1 MAEDL
6 DLPKGFTLKGTTG
19 STSVP
24 SDLPKGFTTSKKKES
39 SISTGLG
46 LPTLKSGFQTSPQ
59 YSPILSKQDKATITK
74 QQQHQA
80 KRQIVDQIKTDQLS
94 KSNDVFEDDNFYY
107 KGEDVLPKDKWLKYD
122 NLLVKREQSSTGPEA
137 YVSTFTKAMSDT
149 FIKPLSGF
157 LTAVRD
163 GTGMAGN
170 FLKDQVGID
179 IQRQQDINDPNY
191 NDSWINDP
199 IGKSIKVLNSA
210 SQTYDY
216 LESKD
221 NLPDQN
227 VGKSII
233 HALPLIA
240 ATTILAPE
248 AAVAGGIESLLGRSA
263 TKQFLTITK
272 QAVANP
278 LTKVLT
284 AQSAGAKYSESR
296 IAGKGVKQSLIES
309 GKAGLEG
316 AKSGITLGAQMGL
329 AHSIAKNALL
339 GGVAISP
346 AKLSAMATGLVF
358 GGTSIVNDLL
368 TGKDVNI
375 ENATHELLVGIAFEV
390 PGVAKETYSQGV
402 NAASTAIGKA
412 RTNKNILKSALKS
425 TNGIDVIDEVSRNNA
440 INNFFTSLPSA
451 IDIANNVI
459 GTPNELWSKSLNQ
472 GEKAYESPDL
482 NQKNGHYIN
491 QITLQKAADI
501 KYVTESIV
509 NNKDAFIEAVDRMD
523 IPDAQKADYVDRIN
537 DVYDRYSE
545 TGKVKEVF
553 NQRLRDVQDQLD
565 SLGKQYESATTPANK
580 AEIAAKIKLK
590 EAELK
595 ETNKQLGSFSEQ
607 VLADST
613 AKVDASNQEIELNDF
628 VDRIKAGEDINSPED
643 IQYYDANKKEIEDRL
658 GKENITQSELEKA
671 DLNEFVERVKAGEKF
686 TSTDDIDYFNE
697 NKDLINAKI
706 EEDAIQKQSTSGQ
719 VPYTG
724 EAGQVITKGSE
735 GVGQGQQGQKAPQE
749 ITTKQALKEGGV
761 YVLNGEKGDLI
772 QDGETLTF
780 ETKDKIIELGNVNE
794 LSDQKLS
801 DLGIEKEM
809 PVDNIE
815 INENLNPVIDGVE
828 YMNSYSNKGT
838 EANSAIEYDKEG
850 NVLNVT
856 LEDAKGNK
864 RVFRG
869 QQAEEI
875 AYKYKLNEFER
886 NATPEQIERAIA
898 KADEAIATEAE
909 TKPIESKKKARVA
922 AKPKVKTQE
931 GLSPEITE
939 AQAKLGRAKSDASKK
954 RLTKEVK
961 DLSTPEEFN
970 QFIKDNPEY
979 SKYDTT
985 EEAKPTASE
994 KVEPPKS
1001 KSDEMA
1007 DDLLNELG
1015 LGGSGGDKKK
1025 PEAPEGEQQEQ
1036 TEAPVEKY
1044 TIDNIDAINTNG
1056 LNEVQTKVLND
1067 VKNIVKA
1074 VTNLVKSSV
1083 GKLLEIN
1090 VHRSGASYE
1099 RAVIEAG
1106 GTIEDATSKGFYL
1119 GSDGTIHL
1127 NMNAVTSETGPHE
1140 GFHPVLDYMAKH
1152 NPKIIDDLYTQLSN
1166 IKGGAE
1172 IIKAIEAAYSGS
1184 DLTTLKKEAI
1194 TDFIAKVADK
1204 SIVITKSNFEQVKKF
1219 ILDALNKLGI
1229 SYNKDI
1235 TNVKDLV
1242 ELADLISSKFAKG
1255 EEIKVKDVE
1264 SYVDKAETSNSS
1276 EGTDINF
1283 SLGKVIG
1290 SSNRGVQFAKDSKNK
1305 LLTKSKD
1312 PEGKYAEKTK
1322 KTLESAMK
1330 SVIDFRSIP
1339 NTEISRTLFYDNTKV
1354 GKLNIKNSK
1363 TNYTPNV
1370 EGKGGFFYSYL
1381 PEALANKA
1389 VLAFT
1394 SANQAIQTLKRQLK
1408 YPNSSQAIAA
1418 QNFLTAHL
1426 GNKST
1431 LKALFGEKGSKELG
1445 IFQQA
1450 VKNNPAGQAE
1460 LLKSLVDS
1468 TMDIANKKV
1477 LSGKKQGQPTSSALE
1492 ITKIIE
1498 RNGGNLDNI
1507 KTLDDFRD
1515 KVLTFEGGDSFG
1527 ARNILFTEVFQ
1538 NKPTKVSKSTR
1549 EAHQIMHYKYGI
1561 PTLSEIAEGNNQK
1574 QLNNAETGDVIKL
1587 VKPYTDPII
1596 YTTNKD
1602 IFKQYSENPTKE
1614 MVDNG
1619 ISIELLPED
1628 LHHDSYH
1635 FVLKGEN
1642 VGILDNYIAAPQMYQ
1657 KHEGIKDV
1665 AKKQSFYNVG
1675 RMPSEAPAG
1684 EFPSNPVSEGQPQ
1697 FSKGG
1702 TPDPLFPDKLITE
1715 DISAES
1721 LLKSVGLEGNK
1732 LEEWKEKN
1740 KIGEGNQQR
1749 VPSVQQ
1755 SAIDLKSGK
1764 TNLDA
1769 YIKAVRND
1777 QPIIA
1782 FQSVPRIP
1790 SIKSV
1795 VGSLKSNQLSY
1806 GIVGVNVILKDGALV
1821 ALRLDIPAYNNYN
1834 KWIVSIHDGRAF
1846 NDGGRSIA
1854 YAQTGV
1860 VTNVNFL
1867 GKQDTSLKIATGDKS
1882 KSPIARIFGS
1892 WKNEDPKSVHD
1903 RADKVMKEMKE
1914 NPEGSEWVQVGMNP
1928 FRHSWFYDKADGNPV
1943 VSAEE
1948 VIQVGALVLAK
1959 NAKKLEIGSPE
1970 FVDMFSTKNDKG
1982 EVIQFSKGENMSK
1995 IQDFVT
2001 SQREKGVSDAD
2012 IKLAL
2017 EKVADKVGINKY
2029 DIQSLVA
2036 AKANKTT
2043 IRNADV
2049 EQKRADYGF
2058 DEPLQ
2063 RKVQTNPE
2071 TLEMAE
2077 KEIRSG
2083 ADVNEIIN
2091 KAKQRVPLTAVEET
2105 MLGIYQANKEAELIE
2120 ANYKVEDS
2128 KNSSVFSF
2136 NETVKNRDAIIDD
2149 LLNAFDASE
2158 ATGNVLGLALQA
2170 RKIKVQQDYSLA
2182 NMIIKARQ
2190 ANYNQ
2195 NLSNYQVNKVTKAYN
2210 DLLNVKNDLDAR
2222 IKAVTEENNALKLK
2236 QNLYPLFKQA
2246 EKEGKS
2252 QTKEQLK
2259 TEREGLFKQIA
2270 DLFKGGGNKKPS
2282 VQEESTTAQF
2292 SKDNPIQ
2299 PELYSVLANLA
2310 KNYFKGG
2317 LTNIADV
2324 VEQLHTDLS
2333 GSIEGLTRAHIEE
2346 ALINE
2351 KKDARAPKEEVMKD
2365 LQDSKKELQ
2374 KILDNKLSVKK
2385 ASLKKRIAEAT
2396 KNIKDN
2402 TVSKKKR
2409 GEPVNDA
2416 ESLSLEQELKALQK
2430 DLKELASPEE
2440 KEQARLDTYK
2450 KSLEARIEGLS
2461 KKIKNKDYSRPKPSP
2476 LTYDKEALILQKKYA
2491 DLKFDFEVGIA
2502 KEKLAKRT
2510 TAQKFIDAG
2519 LEIMNLPRAL
2529 MASADLSAPLR
2540 QGLIPTI
2547 SHPVL
2552 ASQAF
2557 LESLKQAVKPERYD
2571 RWLSD
2576 LKHSNGYQLM
2586 KSAGLYL
2593 ADAKNPDAFARE
2605 EMNQSNYAEKIPY
2618 LGQVVKGSERA
2629 YTSYLN
2635 RMRVELFDKGVNVLE
2650 IDGKTYASHPEAYKA
2665 LARYLNAVTGRGD
2678 LGAIEGAAKY
2688 LNPIFFSPRL
2698 IVARTML
2705 LTQWANPKYY
2715 QKTPPAVRRM
2725 YLEDMS
2731 KFIGF
2736 TIGLLGAA
2744 AYAGADV
2751 ETDPRSSDFGKIRI
2765 GDTRYDTLGGFQQ
2778 FIRYSAQLAMG
2789 EKKSSASGKITPLDG
2804 TNYTKETRATTIGNF
2819 FRSKLAPVPALAWNA
2834 LAGENMIGDRFDV
2847 VKELP
2852 KNLIPL
2858 VWQGVYESA
2867 NQNGWGFA
2875 LTANL
2880 VPSILGVGVQT
2891 YGINSFLKQGIDDES
2906 IKLLISK
2913 KAIAVEPKEHD
2924 KMIYDVKTG
2933 EDRDMTSAEFE
2944 KYYATWAN
2952 YIRENLKENHDTYAE
2967 MSNEKFE
2974 DKFQKMKTQAST
2986 LAKETLTGITEST
2999 KKVQTTENGSQ
3010 ESHDLTPQEIRDR
3023 KDANEQFMNSHRG
3036 IYSAEFRKQLKHG
3049 KSAAEAS
3056 YIAKHKLESAANA
3069 FTKKKILK
3077 RHKQGRGYYFN
3088 D

>member
-719 VPYTG
+719 VSPTG
-724 EAGQVITKGSE
+724 EAGQVVTKGSE
-735 GVGQGQQGQKAPQE
+735 GVGQGQQGEKAPQE

-828 YMNSYSNKGT
+828 YINSYSNKGT

-1015 LGGSGGDKKK
+1015 LGGDGGDKKK
-1025 PEAPEGEQQEQ
+1025 PEAPEGEQQDQ

-1255 EEIKVKDVE
+1255 EEIKVKDG
-1264 SYVDKAETSNSS
+1264 STANSS
-1276 EGTDINF
+1276 EKVQFQADFKHQESGIEWKYFKNSDQFKDLVDKGYVTFDKNIGDFNGAVVLHAPDAGFSGQILKDGQLIADGKGGMYYPMVFHENGDFWAATSRGASRLADTLNEARKKSPDGKVRMVLISAPIDKLMSSSLNGIGLVDILTSKAFSDKSGITPDQLRSAIIKGIETTNKLKSEEKDGMKISQKPLPEITGDETMSDLHIKLKDFYPAENSEFPVRKSLNKNILEGIASYSSSPEVAKQLSEFLGAGSFNENLKSSGGRLSRANLTQGFSNILAEPTLRGEQSGKMYAVIELGADVKAVKTSEHESYPYTLRSTDIN
-1283 SLGKVIG
+1283 
-1290 SSNRGVQFAKDSKNK
+1290 
-1305 LLTKSKD
+1305 
-1312 PEGKYAEKTK
+1312 EKPTIHI
-1322 KTLESAMK
+1322 L
-1330 SVIDFRSIP
+1330 
-1339 NTEISRTLFYDNTKV
+1339 
-1354 GKLNIKNSK
+1354 
-1363 TNYTPNV
+1363 
-1370 EGKGGFFYSYL
+1370 
-1381 PEALANKA
+1381 
-1389 VLAFT
+1389 
-1394 SANQAIQTLKRQLK
+1394 
-1408 YPNSSQAIAA
+1408 SQRDYWY
-1418 QNFLTAHL
+1418 NHV
-1426 GNKST
+1426 SD
-1431 LKALFGEKGSKELG
+1431 EKG
-1445 IFQQA
+1445 
-1450 VKNNPAGQAE
+1450 N
-1460 LLKSLVDS
+1460 SLVD
-1468 TMDIANKKV
+1468 NKKKQASMLPASAGISSV
-1477 LSGKKQGQPTSSALE
+1477 VNLS
-1492 ITKIIE
+1492 
-1498 RNGGNLDNI
+1498 
-1507 KTLDDFRD
+1507 
-1515 KVLTFEGGDSFG
+1515 
-1527 ARNILFTEVFQ
+1527 
-1538 NKPTKVSKSTR
+1538 PTKT
-1549 EAHQIMHYKYGI
+1549 
-1561 PTLSEIAEGNNQK
+1561 
-1574 QLNNAETGDVIKL
+1574 TG
-1587 VKPYTDPII
+1587 
-1596 YTTNKD
+1596 
-1602 IFKQYSENPTKE
+1602 
-1614 MVDNG
+1614 
-1619 ISIELLPED
+1619 
-1628 LHHDSYH
+1628 
-1635 FVLKGEN
+1635 
-1642 VGILDNYIAAPQMYQ
+1642 
-1657 KHEGIKDV
+1657 
-1665 AKKQSFYNVG
+1665 
-1675 RMPSEAPAG
+1675 
-1684 EFPSNPVSEGQPQ
+1684 VSELAEKAKPQ
-1697 FSKGG
+1697 FSKEG

-2001 SQREKGVSDAD
+2001 SQREKGISDAD

-2105 MLGIYQANKEAELIE
+2105 MLGIYQANKEAELID

-2834 LAGENMIGDRFDV
+2834 LAGENMIGDRFDI

-3023 KDANEQFMNSHRG
+3023 KDANEKFMNSHRG